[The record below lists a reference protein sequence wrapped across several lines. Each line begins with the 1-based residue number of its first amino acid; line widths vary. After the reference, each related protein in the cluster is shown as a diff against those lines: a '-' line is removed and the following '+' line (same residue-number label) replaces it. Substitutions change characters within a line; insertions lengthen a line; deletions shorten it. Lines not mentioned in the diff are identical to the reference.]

1 MLRITIGYPTAS
13 KIDVR
18 LLCQDSYRDDERN
31 PCESEAGDT
40 MQPDRYR
47 RPPLIWTLLF
57 LVTPLTAAFVG
68 CNAAARTV
76 TRQARPLAYVGQVQL
91 GMPKNKSG
99 RIVVPLKYVGGNWTQ
114 NSALV
119 PVDVDSTVKN
129 KEIEITI
136 FTAVA
141 TGNAGDT
148 GRELV
153 LPEGSEGQY
162 AVYYRDPDGSRH
174 RIGEVQIQE
183 SHPH

>member
-1 MLRITIGYPTAS
+1 M
-13 KIDVR
+13 
-18 LLCQDSYRDDERN
+18 
-31 PCESEAGDT
+31 
-40 MQPDRYR
+40 
-47 RPPLIWTLLF
+47 
-57 LVTPLTAAFVG
+57 
-68 CNAAARTV
+68 
-76 TRQARPLAYVGQVQL
+76 
-91 GMPKNKSG
+91 
-99 RIVVPLKYVGGNWTQ
+99 PLKYVGVNWPQ

-141 TGNAGDT
+141 TGNAGDK